1 MLMPSFVLIDV
12 FAVVVIVVFTMF
24 NGSLCRGMVRAAV
37 IVSPGFVD
45 VAVAR
50 RRVDRHV

>member
-24 NGSLCRGMVRAAV
+24 NGPLCRGMVRAAV